1 MRIVQPLDSVGQL
14 VAENPRRATVFERYA
29 IDYCCQGGRT
39 LAEACAARSLPWNAV
54 AEELS
59 VVDAEATP
67 LDFDWKSQTLTDLTR
82 HIEDTHHRYLR
93 NELPS
98 LGRRLERCLA
108 RHGDRV
114 PILSAMGRVFEELV
128 LELVPHMF
136 KEEQILFPAIR
147 QMEQS
152 GRRWSGCGGTVENP
166 IRVMVEEHSHAGD
179 ALSQLREFTGGY
191 RPPEEACSTMLAL
204 YAGLLDLETDL
215 HFHIHKEN
223 NILFPRALDFERT
236 CPA

>member
-1 MRIVQPLDSVGQL
+1 MRHVQPMDPVGQL

-29 IDYCCQGGRT
+29 IDYCCHGGRA
-39 LAEACAARSLPWNAV
+39 LSEACAARSLSWNAV

-59 VVDAEATP
+59 VVDAEAAP
-67 LDFDWKSQTLTDLTR
+67 VEFDCQAQTLTDLTR

-93 NELPS
+93 NELPN
-98 LGRRLERCLA
+98 LGRRMERCLA

-114 PILSAMGRVFEELV
+114 PALSVMGGAFEELV
-128 LELVPHMF
+128 QELIPHLF

-147 QMEQS
+147 QMEQT

-166 IRVMVEEHSHAGD
+166 IRVMIEEHSHAGD
-179 ALSQLREFTGGY
+179 ALSRLRELTCGY
-191 RPPEEACSTMLAL
+191 RPPELACSTMLAL
-204 YAGLLDLETDL
+204 YAGLMDLEADL
-215 HFHIHKEN
+215 HLHIHKEN
-223 NILFPRALDFERT
+223 NILFLRALDFERT